1 MSETTYL
8 MKDYE
13 ETASMSEKLNEAL
26 MILKKQSLIADVNT
40 QKKYPFLELQP
51 EELEDAQKEIVSF
64 LDDIVSPEASLNSKT
79 TINKKDL
86 AIIKQKITKGNALEK
101 NNFEVLSSLLNV
113 VNQQRTSLFR
123 KISNRR

>member
-26 MILKKQSLIADVNT
+26 MILKKQSLIADANT
-40 QKKYPFLELQP
+40 YKKYPFLKLQP
-51 EELEDAQKEIVSF
+51 EELEDAQNEIVDF
-64 LDDIVSPEASLNSKT
+64 LDDMVSSETLLNLKAKISEKEV
-79 TINKKDL
+79 
-86 AIIKQKITKGNALEK
+86 AILKQKIKQGNVLEK
-101 NNFEVLSSLLNV
+101 NNFEVLGNLLNV

>member
-26 MILKKQSLIADVNT
+26 MILKKQSLIADANT

-51 EELEDAQKEIVSF
+51 EELEDAQKEIVGF
-64 LDDIVSPEASLNSKT
+64 LDDIVSPEASLTSKT
-79 TINKKDL
+79 TINKKDV

>member
-64 LDDIVSPEASLNSKT
+64 LDDIVSPEASLNLKT
-79 TINKKDL
+79 IINKKDV

>member
-26 MILKKQSLIADVNT
+26 MVLKKQSLIADVST
-40 QKKYPFLELQP
+40 KKKYPFLVLHP
-51 EELEDAQKEIVSF
+51 EELEYAKKEILDF
-64 LDDIVSPEASLNSKT
+64 LDDIVSETLIIPKT
-79 TINKKDL
+79 NIKENDIF
-86 AIIKQKITKGNALEK
+86 IIKKKITKGNILEK
-101 NNFEVLSSLLNV
+101 TNFDVLSSLLSE

>member
-13 ETASMSEKLNEAL
+13 ETASRSEKLNEAL

-40 QKKYPFLELQP
+40 YKKYPFLKLQP
-51 EELEDAQKEIVSF
+51 AELEEAQNEIVHF
-64 LDDIVSPEASLNSKT
+64 LDDIMLPEALLNVKT
-79 TINKKDL
+79 SINEKDVV
-86 AIIKQKITKGNALEK
+86 AIKQKIIRGSTLEK
-101 NNFEVLSSLLNV
+101 NNFELLGSLLNA

>member
-26 MILKKQSLIADVNT
+26 MILKKQSLIADANT
-40 QKKYPFLELQP
+40 YKKYPFLKLQP
-51 EELEDAQKEIVSF
+51 EELEDAQNEIVDF
-64 LDDIVSPEASLNSKT
+64 LDDMVSSETLLNLKAKISEKEVA
-79 TINKKDL
+79 NL
-86 AIIKQKITKGNALEK
+86 KQKIKQGNALEK
-101 NNFEVLSSLLNV
+101 NNFEVLGNLLNV

>member
-40 QKKYPFLELQP
+40 QKKYPFLKLQP

-64 LDDIVSPEASLNSKT
+64 LDDIASLTSKT
-79 TINKKDL
+79 NINEKDV
-86 AIIKQKITKGNALEK
+86 AVIKQKIVKGNALEK
-101 NNFEVLSSLLNV
+101 TNFELLSSLLNV

>member
-26 MILKKQSLIADVNT
+26 MILKKQSLIADANT
-40 QKKYPFLELQP
+40 YKKYPFLKLQP
-51 EELEDAQKEIVSF
+51 EELEDAQKEIVDF
-64 LDDIVSPEASLNSKT
+64 LDDMVSSETLLNLKAKISEKEV
-79 TINKKDL
+79 
-86 AIIKQKITKGNALEK
+86 AILKQKIKQGNALEK
-101 NNFEVLSSLLNV
+101 NNFEVLGNLLNV